1 MGGLTTALLA
11 ATSGLRAAQTGIDL
25 VSRNVANATTPGYTR
40 KTVPQTPLIVGGEGQ
55 GVQLGMIQRQVNERL
70 QIEVRSGI
78 SETATLEVTDDFLSR
93 FELAFGKPG
102 DNTTVSNQ
110 IHALADAFRQL
121 ATNPDVITTQT
132 TVVSKAE
139 FLANNLNTLADR
151 VQGLRTEAEDQ
162 IKTSVETINAKLLAI
177 DDLNTQI
184 AQAKSLG
191 QATPDLEDRRD
202 LFLDELAKEI
212 DISYYERSNG
222 EIWIQTKSGAALLDV
237 AVHTVSFNNTP
248 LITPLQSYPL
258 GLDGIV
264 VDGQDITPDISGGRL
279 RGLFDLRDTILPQA
293 QLQLDALAATLTTT
307 LTAQNMVL
315 FNDNGVAFNPVNT
328 TGYAN
333 RITINQAVKTDP
345 WRTRDGTVVA
355 VPSTNTGN
363 ATIPLAIVDMFESL
377 QTFPGTTGLGTSFTF
392 EGYGAAFVA
401 FQGTQ
406 RANMND
412 AMKNKSVLTESLQTR
427 LTNDSG
433 VNVDREL
440 ALMIELQNSYG
451 ANARMVQAVKEMFDQ
466 LLSIV

>member
-25 VSRNVANATTPGYTR
+25 VSRNVANASTPGYTR

-70 QIEVRSGI
+70 QVEVRVGI
-78 SETATLEVTDDFLSR
+78 SETESLAVQDDFLSR

-102 DNTTVSNQ
+102 DNTTVSAA
-110 IHALADAFRQL
+110 IHALSDAFRQL
-121 ATNPDVITTQT
+121 GTNPDVITTQT

-139 FLANNLNTLADR
+139 VLANNLNTLADR

-162 IKTSVETINAKLLAI
+162 IKTSVENINAKLEAI

-202 LFLDELAKEI
+202 VFLDELAKEI
-212 DISYYERSNG
+212 DISYYKRSNG
-222 EIWIQTKSGAALLDV
+222 EIWIQTKGGAALLDV
-237 AVHTVSFNNTP
+237 AVHPVTFNNTP
-248 LITPLQSYPL
+248 IVTPLQSYPL
-258 GLDGIV
+258 GLDGIEI
-264 VDGQDITPDISGGRL
+264 DGQDITTSLSGGRL

-293 QLQLDALAATLTTT
+293 QLQLDTLAANLTTT
-307 LTAQNMVL
+307 LTGEDLVL
-315 FNDNGVAFNPVNT
+315 FNDNGVAFNVANT

-333 RITINQAVKTDP
+333 RISINQTVKDNP
-345 WRTRDGTVVA
+345 WRTRDGTTVA
-355 VPSTNTGN
+355 VPNTNTGD

-392 EGYGAAFVA
+392 EGFGAAFVA

-412 AMKNKSVLTESLQTR
+412 AMTNKSVLTESLQTR
-427 LTNDSG
+427 LSNDSG

>member
-25 VSRNVANATTPGYTR
+25 VSRNVANATTQGYTR
-40 KTVPQTPLIVGGEGQ
+40 KTVPQSPLIVGGEGQ
-55 GVQLGMIQRQVNERL
+55 GVQLGLIQRQVNERL
-70 QIEVRSGI
+70 LIEVRKGI
-78 SETATLEVTDDFLSR
+78 SETATLEVQDDFLSR

-110 IHALADAFRQL
+110 VHALADAFRQL

-139 FLANNLNTLADR
+139 VLARGLNTLADR
-151 VQGLRTEAEDQ
+151 VQGLRSEAEDQ
-162 IKTSVETINAKLLAI
+162 IKTSVETINAKLVAI

-184 AQAKSLG
+184 AQAQSLG

-202 LFLDELAKEI
+202 QFLNDLAKEI
-212 DISYYERSNG
+212 DISYYKRSNG
-222 EIWIQTKSGAALLDV
+222 EIWIQTKAGAALLDV

-248 LITPLQSYPL
+248 VVTPLQTYPL
-258 GLDGIV
+258 GLDGVI
-264 VDGQDITPDISGGRL
+264 VDGQDITTSISDGRL

-293 QLQLDALAATLTTT
+293 QLQLDTLAASLTTT
-307 LTAQNMVL
+307 LAGQDLEL
-315 FNDNGVAFNPVNT
+315 FNDNGVAFNVANT
-328 TGYAN
+328 TGFAN
-333 RITINQAVKTDP
+333 RISINQTVKDNP

-355 VPSTNTGN
+355 VPNTNTGDS
-363 ATIPLAIVDMFESL
+363 AIPLAIVSMFESL

-392 EGYGAAFVA
+392 EGFGAAFVA

-406 RANMND
+406 RANIND
-412 AMKNKSVLTESLQTR
+412 AMTNKSVLTESLQTR
-427 LTNDSG
+427 LSNDSG

-440 ALMIELQNSYG
+440 ALMIELQNSYS
-451 ANARMVQAVKEMFDQ
+451 ANARMVQAVKEMFDE
-466 LLSIV
+466 LLRVV

>member
-11 ATSGLRAAQTGIDL
+11 ATSGLRAAQTGIDV
-25 VSRNVANATTPGYTR
+25 VSRNVANSSTQGYTR
-40 KTVPQTPLIVGGEGQ
+40 KTVPQTPLIVGGQGQ
-55 GVQLGMIQRQVNERL
+55 GVQTGLLQRQVNERL
-70 QIEVRSGI
+70 LIEVRNGI
-78 SETATLEVTDDFLSR
+78 SETSSLEVRDDFLSR

-102 DNTTVSNQ
+102 DNTTISNQ
-110 IHALADAFRQL
+110 LQALANSFRQL

-139 FLANNLNTLADR
+139 VLANGLNTLADR

-162 IKTSVETINAKLLAI
+162 IKTSVDTINAKLAAI

-184 AQAKSLG
+184 AQAQSLG
-191 QATPDLEDRRD
+191 QSTPDLEDRRD
-202 LFLDELAKEI
+202 QFLNDLAQEI
-212 DISYYERSNG
+212 DISYFKRSNG
-222 EIWIQTKSGAALLDV
+222 EIWIQTKNGTALLDV
-237 AVHTVSFNNTP
+237 TVHSLSFNNTP
-248 LITPLQSYPL
+248 LVTPLQSYPL

-264 VDGQDITPDISGGRL
+264 VDGQDITPNITGGKL

-293 QLQLDALAATLTTT
+293 QLQLDSLAATLTTT

-315 FNDNGVAFNPVNT
+315 FNDSGVAFNPANT

-333 RITINQAVKTDP
+333 RISVNQVVKTDP
-345 WRTRDGTVVA
+345 WRTRDGTTVA
-355 VPSTNTGN
+355 VPNTNTGDT
-363 ATIPLAIVDMFESL
+363 TIPLAIVNMFESL
-377 QTFPGTTGLGTSFTF
+377 QTFPGSTGLGTSFTL

-406 RANMND
+406 RANTND

-427 LTNDSG
+427 LSNDSG

-451 ANARMVQAVKEMFDQ
+451 ANARMVQAVKEMFDE
-466 LLSIV
+466 LLRVV